1 MKNRALLLTTILA
14 VAISIS
20 ASTNKASGSSSP
32 KEKQTIDNLKI
43 RIMTYNIHHG
53 NPPES
58 DDVIDL
64 DAIADIIRESGAQ
77 LIAVQELDSVA
88 DRSGKQFQLEYL
100 AQKLDMHYYFFRTIP
115 FQNGAYG
122 LGILSSFPISELQTV
137 ALPKDT
143 SLTSEDRVMGLAKV
157 MLPNQQIVYF
167 ASTHWDYL
175 SEKNRILQAR
185 KTIET
190 IKKFEY
196 PLILAGDLNTKTESE
211 SMKILREVFT
221 EASTKFE
228 PTIPNINPNRKI
240 DHILHTNNE
249 QFKLLN
255 EEVINNSQ
263 SQKASDHLPFW
274 VDLLLLDNDEH

>member
-1 MKNRALLLTTILA
+1 MKNRIFLLTTILA

-64 DAIADIIRESGAQ
+64 DAIAEIIRESGAQ

-88 DRSGKQFQLEYL
+88 DRSGKLFQLEYL
-100 AQKLDMHYYFFRTIP
+100 AQKLEMHFHFFRAIP
-115 FQNGAYG
+115 FQNGSYG
-122 LGILSSFPISELQTV
+122 QGILSSFPISEFQTI

-143 SLTSEDRVMGLAKV
+143 SLSSEDRVMGLAKV
-157 MLPNQQIVYF
+157 KLPNQQIVYF

-175 SEKNRILQAR
+175 SEKNRILQS
-185 KTIET
+185 KKIIET
-190 IKKFEY
+190 IRLFEY
-196 PLILAGDLNTKTESE
+196 PLILAGDLNAKTESK

-240 DHILHTNNE
+240 DHILYTYKKR
-249 QFKLLN
+249 FKLLD
-255 EEVINNSQ
+255 EDVINNTQ
-263 SQKASDHLPFW
+263 SQQASDHLPFW
-274 VDLLLLDNDEH
+274 VDLLLLED

>member
-43 RIMTYNIHHG
+43 WIMTYNIHHG

-58 DDVIDL
+58 DDVINL
-64 DAIADIIRESGAQ
+64 DAFADIIRESGAQ

-100 AQKLDMHYYFFRTIP
+100 AQKLEMNFHFFRAIP
-115 FQNGAYG
+115 FQDGSYG
-122 LGILSSFPISELQTV
+122 QGILSSFPISESQTIV
-137 ALPKDT
+137 LPKDT

-157 MLPNQQIVYF
+157 VLPNQQIVYF

-175 SEKNRILQAR
+175 SERNRILQS
-185 KTIET
+185 KKIIET
-190 IKKFEY
+190 IKQLKY

-211 SMKILREVFT
+211 SMNILREVFT

-240 DHILHTNNE
+240 DHILYTNKE
-249 QFKLLN
+249 GFKLLN
-255 EEVINNSQ
+255 EDVINNKQ

-274 VDLLLLDNDEH
+274 VDLLLHDN